1 MDFPLT
7 EDQFYNQ
14 NLCRMRSRDRT
25 HLAQPHVH
33 QRVPCLAYLPHV
45 QVTGARRHQSRC
57 HPTGV
62 RSVQSAWVGR
72 VKTSK
77 LLGAGAEDR
86 KHWVASSCRRILSTR
101 PSSHC
106 SLPGLRPHSL
116 HTAQLLNYRH
126 TLPPMAPTATHLTK
140 LKTYSPPLLM
150 LTVCRGSTEVWFSPV
165 CKCLAKKL
173 SGTGVS
179 FS

>member
-1 MDFPLT
+1 M
-7 EDQFYNQ
+7 
-14 NLCRMRSRDRT
+14 MSRDRT

-62 RSVQSAWVGR
+62 WSVQSAWIGC

-77 LLGAGAEDR
+77 LLGVGAEDK
-86 KHWVASSCRRILSTR
+86 KHWIASSCRRILSTL
-101 PSSHC
+101 PSFHG
-106 SLPGLRPHSL
+106 SLTDLGPHSL

-126 TLPPMAPTATHLTK
+126 THSTTTHGSHYHPPNQTK
-140 LKTYSPPLLM
+140 ELFAS
-150 LTVCRGSTEVWFSPV
+150 SSD
-165 CKCLAKKL
+165 AHSL
-173 SGTGVS
+173 SGIH
-179 FS
+179 